1 MLNRDNESN
10 IIMVRIDLNGL
21 RGVKEMLLQF
31 SVENYLSFKEQAVL
45 SLVPSS
51 DKEHLNNINDNGAFK
66 GLNTIAIYG
75 ANASGKSNLFRA
87 ATVALNMIR
96 NSANTQVDQLLPV
109 VPFKLDEKS
118 KTEPSAFEFQF
129 IASDG
134 KKYIYGFSAL
144 PDRIVEEYLYCYNSY
159 RPSKVF
165 DRTETDSY
173 SFSRSTKKELETI
186 VRFTTK
192 NRLFI
197 SSATLMNAESTRT
210 AYEWLAKGIDTF
222 MNVGDLQNR
231 AYEYYMKDY
240 DNNSRENIEFAKE
253 LFKAADISIS
263 DIDYS
268 YRKIDELPPDVP
280 RIMINN
286 EAILPAVEIRQEVNT
301 EHIVTDEDGNVKKYK
316 LSLQEESLGTTM
328 LFLYGPFLKETL
340 DKGKVLFIDEIDR
353 SMHPFVV
360 SYLISL
366 FSSDRNNGAQLIVT
380 THDTSQLS
388 LERFRRDQI
397 YFTEKNPKTGASDLY
412 SLDDFEKPVR
422 KDENIRKKYL
432 QGRYGAIPY
441 VHAEDLL

>member
-1 MLNRDNESN
+1 
-10 IIMVRIDLNGL
+10 
-21 RGVKEMLLQF
+21 MLLQF
-31 SVENYLSFKEQAVL
+31 SVDNYLSFKDPAVL
-45 SLVPSS
+45 SLVPAA
-51 DKEHLNNINDNGAFK
+51 DKEHSNNITGRGDFK

-75 ANASGKSNLFRA
+75 ANASGKSNLFKA
-87 ATVALNMIR
+87 VTVALNMIR

-109 VPFKLDEKS
+109 VPFKLDDES
-118 KTEPSAFEFQF
+118 KDKPSAFEFQF
-129 IASDG
+129 VADDE
-134 KKYIYGFSAL
+134 KKYIYGFSAF
-144 PDRIVEEYLYCYNSY
+144 PDKIVEEYLYCYNTN
-159 RPSKVF
+159 RPTKVF

-173 SFSRSTKKELETI
+173 TFSRTTKKELDPI

-197 SSATLMNAESTRT
+197 SSATLLNAESTRS
-210 AYEWLAKGIDTF
+210 AYEWLSKGIDTY
-222 MNVGDLQNR
+222 MNVQELEGHAF
-231 AYEYYMKDY
+231 AYYKADH
-240 DNNSRENIEFAKE
+240 DNNSIANIEFTKE

-263 DIDYS
+263 DIS
-268 YRKIDELPPDVP
+268 YNYHKFSEFAPDVP
-280 RIMINN
+280 NIKINN
-286 EAILPAVEIRQEVNT
+286 EPVFSEDTVMHEVKT
-301 EHIVTDEDGNVKKYK
+301 EHIVTDENGDVKKYS
-316 LSLQEESLGTTM
+316 LSLAEESLGTTM
-328 LFLYGPFLKETL
+328 LFFYGPFIKETL
-340 DKGKVLFIDEIDR
+340 DKGKVLFIDEIDK
-353 SMHPFVV
+353 SLHPFIV

-366 FSSDRNNGAQLIVT
+366 FSSSRNKGAQLIVT

>member
-1 MLNRDNESN
+1 
-10 IIMVRIDLNGL
+10 
-21 RGVKEMLLQF
+21 MLLQF

-51 DKEHLNNINDNGAFK
+51 DKEHSNNINDNGTFK

-75 ANASGKSNLFRA
+75 ANASGKSNLFKA
-87 ATVALNMIR
+87 VTISLNMIR
-96 NSANTQVDQLLPV
+96 SSANTQVDQLLPV
-109 VPFKLDEKS
+109 VPFKLDDES
-118 KTEPSAFEFQF
+118 KGKPSAFELQF
-129 IASDG
+129 VAGDG

-144 PDRIVEEYLYCYNSY
+144 PDRIVEEYLYGYNTN
-159 RPSKVF
+159 RPTKIF

-173 SFSRSTKKELETI
+173 SFSRTTKKELEPI
-186 VRFTTK
+186 IRFTTK

-197 SSATLMNAESTRT
+197 SSATLLNAESTRK

-222 MNVGDLQNR
+222 MNITELQNR
-231 AYEYYMKDY
+231 AFAFYMDDY
-240 DNNSRENIEFAKE
+240 DKSSRANIEFTKE

-286 EAILPAVEIRQEVNT
+286 ESILPAVEIRQEVNT
-301 EHIVTDEDGNVKKYK
+301 EHIVTDEDGNVKKYN

-328 LFLYGPFLKETL
+328 LFLYAPFLKETL

-360 SYLISL
+360 SYLIDL
-366 FSSDRNNGAQLIVT
+366 FSSNRNNGAQLIVT

-397 YFTEKNPKTGASDLY
+397 YFTEKNLKTGASDLY

>member
-1 MLNRDNESN
+1 
-10 IIMVRIDLNGL
+10 
-21 RGVKEMLLQF
+21 MLLQF
-31 SVENYLSFKEQAVL
+31 SVENYLSFKEQAIL

-51 DKEHLNNINDNGAFK
+51 DKEHSNNINNNGIFK

-75 ANASGKSNLFRA
+75 ANASGKSNLFKA
-87 ATVALNMIR
+87 ATIALNMIR

-109 VPFKLDEKS
+109 VPFKLDDES
-118 KTEPSAFEFQF
+118 KGKPSAFEFQF
-129 IASDG
+129 VASDG

-144 PDRIVEEYLYCYNSY
+144 PDRVVEEYLYGYNTS
-159 RPSKVF
+159 RPTKIF
-165 DRTETDSY
+165 DRTETNSY
-173 SFSRSTKKELETI
+173 EFSRTTKKELEPI
-186 VRFTTK
+186 IRFTTK

-197 SSATLMNAESTRT
+197 SSATLLNAESTRI
-210 AYEWLAKGIDTF
+210 AYEWLSKGIDAF
-222 MNVGDLQNR
+222 MDVRELQNR
-231 AYEYYMKDY
+231 AAAYYMKDY
-240 DNNSRENIEFAKE
+240 DNNSRENIEFTKE

-268 YRKIDELPPDVP
+268 YRKIDEMPPDVP

-286 EAILPAVEIRQEVNT
+286 EPILPAVEIRQEVNT

-388 LERFRRDQI
+388 LESFRRDQI
-397 YFTEKNPKTGASDLY
+397 YFTEKDQKTGASDLY

>member
-1 MLNRDNESN
+1 
-10 IIMVRIDLNGL
+10 
-21 RGVKEMLLQF
+21 MLLQF
-31 SVENYLSFKEQAVL
+31 SVDNYLSFKEPTVL
-45 SLVPSS
+45 SLVPAA
-51 DKEHLNNINDNGAFK
+51 DKEHLNNITSRGEFK

-75 ANASGKSNLFRA
+75 ANASGKSNLFKA
-87 ATVALNMIR
+87 VTVALNMIR
-96 NSANTQVDQLLPV
+96 NSTNTQVDQPLPV
-109 VPFKLDEKS
+109 VPFKLDKES
-118 KTEPSAFEFQF
+118 KGKPSTFEFQF
-129 IASDG
+129 VANDG
-134 KKYIYGFSAL
+134 KKHIYGFSAL
-144 PDRIVEEYLYCYNSY
+144 PDRIVEEYLYCYNTN
-159 RPSKVF
+159 RPTKVF

-173 SFSRSTKKELETI
+173 TFSRTTKKELEPI
-186 VRFTTK
+186 IRFTTK

-197 SSATLMNAESTRT
+197 SSATLMNAESTRS

-222 MNVGDLQNR
+222 MNVSDLQNR
-231 AYEYYMKDY
+231 AYAYYMKDY
-240 DNNSRENIEFAKE
+240 DNNSRENIEFTKD

-268 YRKIDELPPDVP
+268 YRKIDEMPSDVP

-286 EAILPAVEIRQEVNT
+286 EPLLPAFEIRQEVNT
-301 EHIVTDEDGNVKKYK
+301 EHIVTDEEGNEKKYK

-360 SYLISL
+360 SFLISL
-366 FSSDRNNGAQLIVT
+366 FSSDRDNGAQLIVT

-397 YFTEKNPKTGASDLY
+397 YFTEKDPKTAASDLY

>member
-10 IIMVRIDLNGL
+10 IIMVRIDPNGL

-51 DKEHLNNINDNGAFK
+51 DKEHLNNINDNGTFK

-87 ATVALNMIR
+87 ATIALNMIR

-118 KTEPSAFEFQF
+118 KNEPSAFEFQF

-144 PDRIVEEYLYCYNSY
+144 TDRIVEEYLYCYNSN

-165 DRTETDSY
+165 DRTETTSY
-173 SFSRSTKKELETI
+173 SFSRTTKKELEAI
-186 VRFTTK
+186 IRFTTK

-240 DNNSRENIEFAKE
+240 DNNSRENIEFTKE

-268 YRKIDELPPDVP
+268 YRKIDELPPDVNS
-280 RIMINN
+280 IFS
-286 EAILPAVEIRQEVNT
+286 LLL
-301 EHIVTDEDGNVKKYK
+301 
-316 LSLQEESLGTTM
+316 LS
-328 LFLYGPFLKETL
+328 
-340 DKGKVLFIDEIDR
+340 
-353 SMHPFVV
+353 
-360 SYLISL
+360 
-366 FSSDRNNGAQLIVT
+366 
-380 THDTSQLS
+380 
-388 LERFRRDQI
+388 
-397 YFTEKNPKTGASDLY
+397 
-412 SLDDFEKPVR
+412 
-422 KDENIRKKYL
+422 
-432 QGRYGAIPY
+432 
-441 VHAEDLL
+441 

>member
-1 MLNRDNESN
+1 
-10 IIMVRIDLNGL
+10 
-21 RGVKEMLLQF
+21 MLLQF

-51 DKEHLNNINDNGAFK
+51 DKEHSNNINNNGTFK

-75 ANASGKSNLFRA
+75 ANASGKSNLYKA
-87 ATVALNMIR
+87 VTVSLNMIR
-96 NSANTQVDQLLPV
+96 SSANTQVDQVLPV
-109 VPFKLDEKS
+109 VPFKLDDES
-118 KTEPSAFEFQF
+118 KGKPSAFEFQF
-129 IASDG
+129 IAGDG
-134 KKYIYGFSAL
+134 KKYIYGFSAF
-144 PDRIVEEYLYCYNSY
+144 PDRIVEEYLYCYNTS
-159 RPSKVF
+159 RPTKVF
-165 DRTETDSY
+165 DRTKTDSY
-173 SFSRSTKKELETI
+173 AFSRTTKKELEPI
-186 VRFTTK
+186 IRFTTK

-197 SSATLMNAESTRT
+197 SSATLLNAESTRS
-210 AYEWLAKGIDTF
+210 AYEWLSKGIDTF
-222 MNVGDLQNR
+222 MNVVEMQGR
-231 AYEYYMKDY
+231 AYAYYMQDY
-240 DNNSRENIEFAKE
+240 DNNSRANIEFTMD

-268 YRKIDELPPDVP
+268 YRKIDELPPDAP
-280 RIMINN
+280 RITINN
-286 EAILPAVEIRQEVNT
+286 EPIYPTVELRQEINT
-301 EHIVTDEDGNVKKYK
+301 EHLVTDEDGNLNKYT
-316 LSLQEESLGTTM
+316 LSLQEESLGTTT

-353 SMHPFVV
+353 SLHPFVV
-360 SYLISL
+360 SYLIDL
-366 FSSDRNNGAQLIVT
+366 FSSNKNNGAQLIVT

-397 YFTEKNPKTGASDLY
+397 YFTEKDPKSGVSDLY

>member
-10 IIMVRIDLNGL
+10 IIMVRIDPNGL

-51 DKEHLNNINDNGAFK
+51 DKAHLNNINNNGTFK
-66 GLNTIAIYG
+66 GSNTIAIYG
-75 ANASGKSNLFRA
+75 ANASGKSNLFKA

-96 NSANTQVDQLLPV
+96 NSASTQVDQLLPV

-118 KTEPSAFEFQF
+118 KNEPSAFECQF
-129 IASDG
+129 IAGDG
-134 KKYIYGFSAL
+134 KKYIYGFSAF
-144 PDRIVEEYLYCYNSY
+144 PDRIVEEYLYGYNTS
-159 RPSKVF
+159 RPTKIF
-165 DRTETDSY
+165 DRTETSSY
-173 SFSRSTKKELETI
+173 EFSRTTKKELEPI
-186 VRFTTK
+186 IRFTTK

-210 AYEWLAKGIDTF
+210 AYEWLSKGIDTY
-222 MNVGDLQNR
+222 MNVKELEGNAF
-231 AYEYYMKDY
+231 AYYKADR
-240 DNNSRENIEFAKE
+240 DNNSTATIEFTKE
-253 LFKAADISIS
+253 LFKAADINIS
-263 DIDYS
+263 DIEYNYHKFS
-268 YRKIDELPPDVP
+268 EFAPEVP
-280 RIMINN
+280 NIKVDN
-286 EAILPAVEIRQEVNT
+286 EPVFSEDTVLHEVRT
-301 EHIVTDEDGNVKKYK
+301 EHTVIDEDGNIKKYS
-316 LSLQEESLGTTM
+316 LSLAEESLGTSM
-328 LFLYGPFLKETL
+328 LFFYGPFLKETL
-340 DKGKVLFIDEIDR
+340 DKSKVLFIDEIDR

-366 FSSDRNNGAQLIVT
+366 FSSNRNNGAQLIIT

-397 YFTEKNPKTGASDLY
+397 YFTEKDSKTGASDLY

>member
-1 MLNRDNESN
+1 
-10 IIMVRIDLNGL
+10 
-21 RGVKEMLLQF
+21 
-31 SVENYLSFKEQAVL
+31 
-45 SLVPSS
+45 
-51 DKEHLNNINDNGAFK
+51 
-66 GLNTIAIYG
+66 
-75 ANASGKSNLFRA
+75 
-87 ATVALNMIR
+87 MIR

-118 KTEPSAFEFQF
+118 KNEPSAFEFQF

-144 PDRIVEEYLYCYNSY
+144 PDRIVEEYLYGYNTS
-159 RPSKVF
+159 RPTKIF
-165 DRTETDSY
+165 DRTETNAY
-173 SFSRSTKKELETI
+173 EFSRTTKKELEPI
-186 VRFTTK
+186 IRFTTK

-222 MNVGDLQNR
+222 TNVSDLQNR
-231 AYEYYMKDY
+231 AAAYYMKDY
-240 DNNSRENIEFAKE
+240 DNNSRENIEFTKE

-268 YRKIDELPPDVP
+268 YRKIDEMPPDVP

-286 EAILPAVEIRQEVNT
+286 EPILPAVEIRQEVNT

-366 FSSDRNNGAQLIVT
+366 FSSDRNNGAQFIVT

-397 YFTEKNPKTGASDLY
+397 YFTEKDPKTGASDLY

>member
-1 MLNRDNESN
+1 
-10 IIMVRIDLNGL
+10 
-21 RGVKEMLLQF
+21 MLLQF
-31 SVENYLSFKEQAVL
+31 SVENYLSFKEQAIL

-51 DKEHLNNINDNGAFK
+51 DKEHSNNINNNGIFK

-75 ANASGKSNLFRA
+75 ANASGKSNLFKA
-87 ATVALNMIR
+87 ATIALNMIR

-109 VPFKLDEKS
+109 VPFKLDDES
-118 KTEPSAFEFQF
+118 KGKPSAFEFQF
-129 IASDG
+129 VASDG

-144 PDRIVEEYLYCYNSY
+144 PDRVVEEYLYGYNTS
-159 RPSKVF
+159 RPTKIF
-165 DRTETDSY
+165 DRTETNSY
-173 SFSRSTKKELETI
+173 EFSRTTKKELEPI
-186 VRFTTK
+186 IRFTTK

-197 SSATLMNAESTRT
+197 SSATLLNAESTRI
-210 AYEWLAKGIDTF
+210 AYEWLSKGIDAF
-222 MNVGDLQNR
+222 MDVRELQNR
-231 AYEYYMKDY
+231 AAAYYMKDY
-240 DNNSRENIEFAKE
+240 DNNSRENIEFTKE

-268 YRKIDELPPDVP
+268 YRKIDEMPPDVP

-286 EAILPAVEIRQEVNT
+286 EPILPAVEIRQEVNT
-301 EHIVTDEDGNVKKYK
+301 EHIVTDEDGNIKKYK

-388 LERFRRDQI
+388 LESFRRDQI
-397 YFTEKNPKTGASDLY
+397 YFTEKDQKTGASDLY

>member
-1 MLNRDNESN
+1 
-10 IIMVRIDLNGL
+10 
-21 RGVKEMLLQF
+21 MLLQL

-45 SLVPSS
+45 SLIPAA
-51 DKEHLNNINDNGAFK
+51 DKEHLNNITSRGDFK

-75 ANASGKSNLFRA
+75 ANASGKSNLFKA
-87 ATVALNMIR
+87 VTVALNMIR

-109 VPFKLDEKS
+109 VPFKLDDES
-118 KTEPSAFEFQF
+118 KDKPSAFEFQF
-129 IASDG
+129 IADDG
-134 KKYIYGFSAL
+134 KKYIYGFSAF
-144 PDRIVEEYLYCYNSY
+144 PDRIVEEYLYCYNTN
-159 RPSKVF
+159 RPTKVF

-173 SFSRSTKKELETI
+173 TFSRTTKKELDPI

-197 SSATLMNAESTRT
+197 SSATLLNAESTRR
-210 AYEWLAKGIDTF
+210 AYEWLSKGIDTY
-222 MNVGDLQNR
+222 MNVQELEGHAF
-231 AYEYYMKDY
+231 AYYKADY
-240 DNNSRENIEFAKE
+240 DNNSKANIEFTKE

-263 DIDYS
+263 DIS
-268 YRKIDELPPDVP
+268 YNYHKFSELAPDVP
-280 RIMINN
+280 NIKINN
-286 EAILPAVEIRQEVNT
+286 EPVFSEDTVMHEVKT
-301 EHIVTDEDGNVKKYK
+301 EHIVTDENGDMKKYS
-316 LSLQEESLGTTM
+316 LSLAEESLGTTM
-328 LFLYGPFLKETL
+328 LFFYGPFIKETL
-340 DKGKVLFIDEIDR
+340 DKGKVLFIDEIDK
-353 SMHPFVV
+353 SLHPFIV

-366 FSSDRNNGAQLIVT
+366 FSSSRNKGAQLIVT

>member
-1 MLNRDNESN
+1 MLNHDNESN
-10 IIMVRIDLNGL
+10 IIMVRIDPNGL
-21 RGVKEMLLQF
+21 RGEKEMLLQF

-51 DKEHLNNINDNGAFK
+51 DKEHFNNINDNGAFK

-75 ANASGKSNLFRA
+75 ANASGKSNLFKA
-87 ATVALNMIR
+87 VTIALNMIR

-109 VPFKLDEKS
+109 VPFKLDDESRGK
-118 KTEPSAFEFQF
+118 PSAFEFQF
-129 IASDG
+129 VASDG
-134 KKYIYGFSAL
+134 KKYVYGFSAL
-144 PDRIVEEYLYCYNSY
+144 TDRVVEEYLYCYNTS
-159 RPSKVF
+159 RPTKVF
-165 DRTETDSY
+165 DRTETESY
-173 SFSRSTKKELETI
+173 TFSRTTKKELEPI
-186 VRFTTK
+186 IRFTTR

-197 SSATLMNAESTRT
+197 SSATLLNAESTRA

-222 MNVGDLQNR
+222 KDVRELQDR
-231 AYEYYMKDY
+231 AAAYYMKDY
-240 DNNSRENIEFAKE
+240 DNNSRENIEFTKD
-253 LFKAADISIS
+253 LFKAADINIS

-268 YRKIDELPPDVP
+268 YQKIEEFPADVP
-280 RIMINN
+280 HITINN
-286 EAILPAVEIRQEVNT
+286 EPILPAMELRQEVKT
-301 EHIVTDEDGNVKKYK
+301 EHTVTDKAGNIIKYT
-316 LSLQEESLGTTM
+316 LSLLEESWGTTM

-353 SMHPFVV
+353 SLHPFVV
-360 SYLISL
+360 SYLIDL
-366 FSSDRNNGAQLIVT
+366 FSGSRNNGAQLIVT

-388 LERFRRDQI
+388 LEKFRRDQI
-397 YFTEKNPKTGASDLY
+397 YFTEKNPKTGVSDLY

>member
-1 MLNRDNESN
+1 
-10 IIMVRIDLNGL
+10 
-21 RGVKEMLLQF
+21 MLLQF
-31 SVENYLSFKEQAVL
+31 SVENYLSFREPAVL
-45 SLVPSS
+45 SLVPST
-51 DKEHLNNINDNGAFK
+51 DKEHSDNITNKADLRA
-66 GLNTIAIYG
+66 LNTIAIYG
-75 ANASGKSNLFRA
+75 ANASGKSNLFKA
-87 ATVALNMIR
+87 VTVSLNMIR
-96 NSANTQVDQLLPV
+96 SSASTQVDQLLPV
-109 VPFKLDEKS
+109 VPFKLDEES
-118 KTEPSAFEFQF
+118 KDKPSSFEFHF
-129 IASDG
+129 VADDG
-134 KKYIYGFSAL
+134 KKYIYGFSAF
-144 PDRIVEEYLYCYNSY
+144 PDRIVEEYLYCYNTQ
-159 RPSKVF
+159 RPTKVF
-165 DRTETDSY
+165 DRTETSTY
-173 SFSRSTKKELETI
+173 TFSRTTKKELEPI
-186 VRFTTK
+186 IRFTTK

-240 DNNSRENIEFAKE
+240 DNNSRENIEFTKE

-286 EAILPAVEIRQEVNT
+286 EPILPAVGIRQEVNT
-301 EHIVTDEDGNVKKYK
+301 EHTVTDEDGNVKKYK

-360 SYLISL
+360 SYLIRL
-366 FSSDRNNGAQLIVT
+366 FSSNKNNGAQLIVT

-397 YFTEKNPKTGASDLY
+397 YFTEKDPKTGASDLY

>member
-1 MLNRDNESN
+1 
-10 IIMVRIDLNGL
+10 
-21 RGVKEMLLQF
+21 MLLQF

-51 DKEHLNNINDNGAFK
+51 DKEHLNNINDNGTFK

-75 ANASGKSNLFRA
+75 ANASGKSNLFKA
-87 ATVALNMIR
+87 VTISLNMIR
-96 NSANTQVDQLLPV
+96 SSANTQVDQLLPV
-109 VPFKLDEKS
+109 VPFKLDDES
-118 KTEPSAFEFQF
+118 KGKPSAFEFQF
-129 IASDG
+129 VAGDG

-144 PDRIVEEYLYCYNSY
+144 PDRIVEEYLYGYNTN
-159 RPSKVF
+159 RPTKIF

-173 SFSRSTKKELETI
+173 SFSRTTKKELEPI
-186 VRFTTK
+186 IRFTTK

-197 SSATLMNAESTRT
+197 SSATLLNAESTRK

-222 MNVGDLQNR
+222 MNITELQNR
-231 AYEYYMKDY
+231 AFAFYMDDY
-240 DNNSRENIEFAKE
+240 DKSSRANIEFTKE

-268 YRKIDELPPDVP
+268 YRKTDELPPDVP

-301 EHIVTDEDGNVKKYK
+301 EHIVTDEGGNVKKYK
-316 LSLQEESLGTTM
+316 LSLQEESFGTTM

-397 YFTEKNPKTGASDLY
+397 YFTEKDPKTGASDLY
-412 SLDDFEKPVR
+412 SLGDFEKPVR

>member
-1 MLNRDNESN
+1 
-10 IIMVRIDLNGL
+10 
-21 RGVKEMLLQF
+21 MLLQF
-31 SVENYLSFKEQAVL
+31 SVENFMSFKNQAIMSFEPSKDREHPENVITKEKYKGVNAAVL
-45 SLVPSS
+45 FGANSSGKTCFFRALTASLV
-51 DKEHLNNINDNGAFK
+51 
-66 GLNTIAIYG
+66 
-75 ANASGKSNLFRA
+75 
-87 ATVALNMIR
+87 MIR
-96 NSANTQVDQLLPV
+96 NSNNRQVNEILPIS
-109 VPFKLDEKS
+109 PYKFDKKMINKPS
-118 KTEPSAFEFQF
+118 KFELHF
-129 IASDG
+129 IAGDG

-165 DRTETDSY
+165 DRTETEEY
-173 SFSRSTKKELETI
+173 TFSRTTKKELEPI
-186 VRFTTK
+186 IRFTTK

-240 DNNSRENIEFAKE
+240 DNNSRENIEFTKE
-253 LFKAADISIS
+253 LFKTADISIS

-286 EAILPAVEIRQEVNT
+286 EPILPAVGIRQEVNT
-301 EHIVTDEDGNVKKYK
+301 EHTVTDEDGNVKKYK

-366 FSSDRNNGAQLIVT
+366 FSSNRNNGAQLIVT

>member
-1 MLNRDNESN
+1 
-10 IIMVRIDLNGL
+10 
-21 RGVKEMLLQF
+21 MLLQF

-51 DKEHLNNINDNGAFK
+51 DKEHSNNINDNGTFK

-75 ANASGKSNLFRA
+75 ANASGKSNLFKA

-109 VPFKLDEKS
+109 VPFKLDDESKS
-118 KTEPSAFEFQF
+118 KPSAFEFQF
-129 IASDG
+129 VAGDG

-144 PDRIVEEYLYCYNSY
+144 PDRIVEEYLYGYNTS
-159 RPSKVF
+159 RPTKIF

-173 SFSRSTKKELETI
+173 EFSRTTKKELEPI

-197 SSATLMNAESTRT
+197 SSPTLLNADSTRA
-210 AYEWLAKGIDTF
+210 AYEWLAKGIDTY
-222 MNVGDLQNR
+222 MNVKELEGR
-231 AYEYYMKDY
+231 AFEYYKADR
-240 DNNSRENIEFAKE
+240 DNNSTANIDFTKD
-253 LFKAADISIS
+253 LFKAADINIS

-268 YRKIDELPPDVP
+268 YHRFSEIAPSVP
-280 RIMINN
+280 NIKINN
-286 EAILPAVEIRQEVNT
+286 EPIFSDETIMHEVRT
-301 EHIVTDEDGNVKKYK
+301 EHLVMDEDGNMRKYN
-316 LSLQEESLGTTM
+316 LSLDEESLGTSM
-328 LFLYGPFLKETL
+328 LFFYGPFLKETL
-340 DKGKVLFIDEIDR
+340 DKGKVLFIDEIDK
-353 SMHPFVV
+353 SLHPFIV
-360 SYLISL
+360 SYLINL
-366 FSSDRNNGAQLIVT
+366 FSSRKNNGAQLIVT

-388 LERFRRDQI
+388 LDRFRRDQI
-397 YFTEKNPKTGASDLY
+397 YFTEKNPKTGVSDLY

-441 VHAEDLL
+441 VHTEDLL

>member
-1 MLNRDNESN
+1 M
-10 IIMVRIDLNGL
+10 
-21 RGVKEMLLQF
+21 
-31 SVENYLSFKEQAVL
+31 

-51 DKEHLNNINDNGAFK
+51 DKAHLNNINDNGAFK

-118 KTEPSAFEFQF
+118 KNEPSAFEFQF

-144 PDRIVEEYLYCYNSY
+144 PDRIVEEYLYGYNTS
-159 RPSKVF
+159 RPTKIF
-165 DRTETDSY
+165 DRTETNAY
-173 SFSRSTKKELETI
+173 EFSRTTKKELEPI
-186 VRFTTK
+186 IRFTTK

-210 AYEWLAKGIDTF
+210 AYEWLAAGIDTF
-222 MNVGDLQNR
+222 TNVSDLQNR
-231 AYEYYMKDY
+231 AAAYYMKDY
-240 DNNSRENIEFAKE
+240 DNNSRENIEF
-253 LFKAADISIS
+253 
-263 DIDYS
+263 
-268 YRKIDELPPDVP
+268 RKIDEMPPDVP

-286 EAILPAVEIRQEVNT
+286 EPILPAVEIRQEVNT

-366 FSSDRNNGAQLIVT
+366 FSSDRNNGAQFIVT

-397 YFTEKNPKTGASDLY
+397 YFTEKDPKTGASDLY